1 MPSQQLCSTTG
12 LATAVLL
19 WSHFQQFWEK
29 GKTLSTTGRRNA
41 VKSFKKRNI
50 QNLPSWQFSLA

>member
-12 LATAVLL
+12 SATAVLL
-19 WSHFQQFWEK
+19 WSHFEQFWEK
-29 GKTLSTTGRRNA
+29 GKTLSTTGRCA
-41 VKSFKKRNI
+41 VKGFKKRNI